1 MAIARER
8 MAEEPRI
15 GGKKTAFVM
24 ITVVGCIAILWPKII
39 SPMFA
44 TAPRSAFVGRDP
56 YSPGAGGGK
65 YHNLQKSFLF
75 TDDFVLG

>member
-8 MAEEPRI
+8 VAEEPRI

-39 SPMFA
+39 SPMFS
-44 TAPRSAFVGRDP
+44 TAPRPAFVGRDP

-65 YHNLQKSFLF
+65 FQLRILF
-75 TDDFVLG
+75 C